1 MANRCEAEV
10 TFPGND
16 FPPTVNDA
24 GCWNLSKSASEEI
37 LGQGMVEEMGPIM
50 GGEDFSY
57 YTEVIPGCFSFIG
70 VGNPEIEAY
79 GVHHPKFK
87 VDEDALSLGTAIH
100 VNTAFNALKGGT

>member
-1 MANRCEAEV
+1 MIS
-10 TFPGND
+10 
-16 FPPTVNDA
+16 PTVNDA
-24 GCWNLSKSASEEI
+24 DCWNLSRSAAEDI
-37 LGQGMVEEMGPIM
+37 LGEGAVAEMGPIM

-57 YTEVIPGCFSFIG
+57 YTQVIPGCFSFIG

-100 VNTAFNALKGGT
+100 VNTAFNALKSST